1 MAVTPPTAPT
11 PPTPPSVPR
20 VSLEGGGSVT
30 QSTVPQN
37 KNQTDA
43 QRQEADAR
51 QAVAQGDGP
60 LSKTTQEKPDAKQNQ
75 QNQQNQSDGG
85 KSQSTV
91 VQTDPQ
97 AAAALQDGKPGEDAQ
112 NTQSA
117 QAAAPPLTS
126 FAGHGTG
133 YWIFTFVSVF
143 VLAFVLFRVVLK
155 RRNGSKGELSA
166 ADIRQAIEPDESER
180 SLNLRGLT
188 PDEALRQLEEQEAF
202 EAAEEVRKA
211 RAEAKARL
219 AKARSRVRL
228 TPEVPAAAAPK
239 QIARQYREQVA
250 AMPPEIKAKPQKI
263 VRKPPK
269 DEADKEHF
277 EISV

>member
-60 LSKTTQEKPDAKQNQ
+60 LSKTTQEKPEAKQNQ
-75 QNQQNQSDGG
+75 QNQPAGQQS
-85 KSQSTV
+85 QTAV

-97 AAAALQDGKPGEDAQ
+97 AAAAIQDGKPEQEAQ
-112 NTQSA
+112 NAQSA
-117 QAAAPPLTS
+117 QTAAAPPLTS
-126 FAGHGTG
+126 FAGHGAG

-155 RRNGSKGELSA
+155 KRDGSKGELSA
-166 ADIRQAIEPDESER
+166 ADIRQAIEPEEPGS

-202 EAAEEVRKA
+202 DAAEEIRKA

-219 AKARSRVRL
+219 AKARSRVTL
-228 TPEVPAAAAPK
+228 ASEVPASAAPK
-239 QIARQYREQVA
+239 QIARQYREQVT
-250 AMPPEIKAKPQKI
+250 AMPPEIKAMPKKI

>member
-11 PPTPPSVPR
+11 PPTPPVAPK
-20 VSLEGGGSVT
+20 VSLDGGGSVT

-43 QRQEADAR
+43 QRQEAEAR

-60 LSKTTQEKPDAKQNQ
+60 LSKTTQENPNAKQNQ
-75 QNQQNQSDGG
+75 QQNGGQQNQT
-85 KSQSTV
+85 TV

-97 AAAALQDGKPGEDAQ
+97 AAAALQDGKTGQDTQSSQ
-112 NTQSA
+112 NTQTATAA
-117 QAAAPPLTS
+117 QAPLSS
-126 FAGHGTG
+126 FAGHGAG
-133 YWIFTFVSVF
+133 YWIFTFVAVF

-155 RRNGSKGELSA
+155 KRDGSKGELSA
-166 ADIRQAIEPDESER
+166 EDIRQAIEPEESES

-188 PDEALRQLEEQEAF
+188 PDEALRQLEEQEAID
-202 EAAEEVRKA
+202 AAEEIRKA

-219 AKARSRVRL
+219 AKARSRVQL
-228 TPEVPAAAAPK
+228 TPEVPASTAPK
-239 QIARQYREQVA
+239 QIARQYREQVT
-250 AMPPEIKAKPQKI
+250 AMPPEIKAKPKKI

-269 DEADKEHF
+269 DEDDKEHF

>member
-1 MAVTPPTAPT
+1 MAVTPPTVPT
-11 PPTPPSVPR
+11 PPTPPSVPK

-60 LSKTTQEKPDAKQNQ
+60 LSKTTQEKPNTKQNQ
-75 QNQQNQSDGG
+75 QGQSEGQQ
-85 KSQSTV
+85 SQTTV

-97 AAAALQDGKPGEDAQ
+97 AAAAMQDGKSGQEGQ
-112 NTQSA
+112 NSQTA
-117 QAAAPPLTS
+117 QAVPPLTS
-126 FAGHGTG
+126 FTGHGTG

-155 RRNGSKGELSA
+155 KRDGRKGELSA
-166 ADIRQAIEPDESER
+166 ADIRQAIEPEESES

-202 EAAEEVRKA
+202 DAAEEVRKA

-219 AKARSRVRL
+219 TKARSRVQL
-228 TPEVPAAAAPK
+228 TPEVPASAAPK
-239 QIARQYREQVA
+239 QIARQYREQVT
-250 AMPPEIKAKPQKI
+250 AMPPEIKAKPKKI

>member
-11 PPTPPSVPR
+11 PPTPPSVPK

-60 LSKTTQEKPDAKQNQ
+60 LSKTTQEKPNAKQNQ
-75 QNQQNQSDGG
+75 QGQSEGQQ
-85 KSQSTV
+85 SQTTV

-97 AAAALQDGKPGEDAQ
+97 AAAAMQDGKPGQEGQ
-112 NTQSA
+112 NTQTA
-117 QAAAPPLTS
+117 QAVPPPPS
-126 FAGHGTG
+126 FTGHGTG

-155 RRNGSKGELSA
+155 KRDGRKGELSA
-166 ADIRQAIEPDESER
+166 ADIRQAIEPEESES

-202 EAAEEVRKA
+202 DAAEEVRKA

-219 AKARSRVRL
+219 TKARSRVQL
-228 TPEVPAAAAPK
+228 TPEVPASAAPK
-239 QIARQYREQVA
+239 QIARQYREQVT
-250 AMPPEIKAKPQKI
+250 AMPPEIKAKPKKI